1 MANKLPRSIDEP
13 FEFPDIVLSNP
24 TSGFFG
30 NWEGI
35 PDEDKIRLN
44 EIVAKEMAENE
55 EWNKRQRA
63 RNVLGLSNP
72 IIYRSTA

>member
-1 MANKLPRSIDEP
+1 MSSRALPDEEV
-13 FEFPDIVLSNP
+13 FELLDIVLSPP

-35 PDEDKIRLN
+35 PDEDKIRIN
-44 EIVAKEMAENE
+44 ELARQEMAENE

-63 RNVLGLSNP
+63 RNAFGLSNP
-72 IIYRSTA
+72 IIYRSTV